1 MAINHSTVV
10 LMIGDGQ
17 PDQLSAAAR
26 GDGYYG
32 YKDGNHTVSVQ
43 FQQFK
48 GRIQIEATL
57 ELEPTETDWFPIW
70 LTGVTPYKQ
79 YNDPMTGTD
88 AFTFQGNFVLV
99 RFRKSRS
106 YLSSSSANSPLGDIT
121 KVMLSI

>member
-1 MAINHSTVV
+1 MSTNFSNVV

-17 PDQLSAAAR
+17 RNQLSNPVR

-32 YKDGNHTVSVQ
+32 YRDGQHTLSTTFSN
-43 FQQFK
+43 FQ

-57 ELEPTETDWFPIW
+57 DIEPTEADWFPIW
-70 LTGVTPYKQ
+70 LTGTAPYKE
-79 YNDPMTGTD
+79 YNTPKTGTE

-99 RFRKSRS
+99 RFRKEQA
-106 YLSSSSANSPLGDIT
+106 YLNASSPVGDVT